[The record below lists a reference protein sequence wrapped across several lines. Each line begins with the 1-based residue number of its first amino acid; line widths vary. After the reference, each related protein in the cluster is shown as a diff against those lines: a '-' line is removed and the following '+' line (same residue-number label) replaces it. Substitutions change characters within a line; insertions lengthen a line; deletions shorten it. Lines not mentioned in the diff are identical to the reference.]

1 MFSHATQQN
10 FAPIGPRIHV
20 TGNSGSGKST
30 LAARLAKA
38 IDAPFVELDA
48 LNWLPGWVGL
58 NAEDPAELER
68 RFRCATQGERWV
80 TAGSYTALAQR
91 TFWPRLSTIIWLDL
105 PAPLLVYRVLHRSWR
120 RWRNAELLW
129 GTNSERF
136 WPHCALWRGEESLV
150 WWIATQHSR
159 KRLQTKRAIAEPRW
173 AHIRFVRLASSADV
187 EALAAAVER
196 NGTLRG

>member
-1 MFSHATQQN
+1 MFPHATQQN

-129 GTNSERF
+129 DTNRERF

-159 KRLQTKRAIAEPRW
+159 KRLQTKRAMAEPRW